1 MNGSPAG
8 PLPRPAADGD
18 IDDVAAIAASR
29 RRNYEAH
36 QPRFW
41 READD
46 ALERHKGC

>member
-1 MNGSPAG
+1 MNGSLAG
-8 PLPRPAADGD
+8 PLPRRADGD

-29 RRNYEAH
+29 RRDHEAH